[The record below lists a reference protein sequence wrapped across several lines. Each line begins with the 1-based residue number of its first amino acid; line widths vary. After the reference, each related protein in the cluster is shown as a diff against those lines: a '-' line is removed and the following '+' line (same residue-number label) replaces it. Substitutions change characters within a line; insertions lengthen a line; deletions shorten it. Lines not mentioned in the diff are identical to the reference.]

1 MALKL
6 PSLHDTFKVVLRID
20 SAVQADA
27 EAYQRYLETLDEG
40 HLLLSEEPTRFV
52 MRKVLPNRLF
62 KKVQNEQFEMV
73 DGKMQVQL
81 AFTSEEVR
89 CSLIG
94 VENPPHVPADE
105 RLEFKAESDGGASE
119 NLMASLNAA
128 GVVMDLY
135 RARQTAVGPKTGQ
148 DALKKK

>member
-20 SAVQADA
+20 SAIGADA
-27 EAYQRYLETLDEG
+27 EAYERYLETLDEG
-40 HLLLSEEPTRFV
+40 LLQLKEEPTRFV
-52 MRKVLPNRLF
+52 LRKVLPNRLY
-62 KKVQNEQFEMV
+62 KKIQGDQLQMKDGEMKV
-73 DGKMQVQL
+73 FFS
-81 AFTSEEVR
+81 FTSQEVR

-94 VENPPHVPADE
+94 IENPPHLPAED
-105 RLEFKAESDGGASE
+105 RIEFKAESDGGASE
-119 NLMASLNAA
+119 DLMSQLQAA

-135 RARQTAVGPKTGQ
+135 KAKQAAVGPKTGL